1 MADASD
7 SKSDEG
13 DFVRVQVPP
22 SAFLGRGALYEG
34 TESLRLLCWLIRVNV
49 TAFFLPGNWEKG
61 GKNKRVLAIY

>member
-22 SAFLGRGALYEG
+22 SAFLGRGALYNEYEDRKTG
-34 TESLRLLCWLIRVNV
+34 AAKAAPV
-49 TAFFLPGNWEKG
+49 FFSSPAMG
-61 GKNKRVLAIY
+61 GL